1 VRIDVTILIGT
12 PDRKPSLKSDRL
24 LVMPLRMPLD
34 AGIAFEAVEGG

>member
-1 VRIDVTILIGT
+1 VCPLNPWVLVV
-12 PDRKPSLKSDRL
+12 SF